1 MISAWW
7 LYHHSNHEIWNQF
20 RLPEAPKI
28 SPDPHHCPGSNICPA
43 SAWSTPRLV
52 VGGKKI
58 PLGKPFEAGYEV
70 MAHDTTWYNNLINLK
85 PHHIWSINLS
95 SLSFR
100 RPLQE
105 FSQRM
110 NPANGLAPR
119 KSDGWAVSWCF
130 FFHLE
135 ASFLVYPYVRDM
147 MISLEFF
154 AIQSNKYQHNKG
166 FSDDLCLTHGQQIPQ
181 IPQIS
186 IFSQVLHP
194 VLAQRVKRHDASR
207 HGSLVLAV
215 PVALPGKV
223 DSYNI

>member
-1 MISAWW
+1 
-7 LYHHSNHEIWNQF
+7 
-20 RLPEAPKI
+20 
-28 SPDPHHCPGSNICPA
+28 
-43 SAWSTPRLV
+43 
-52 VGGKKI
+52 
-58 PLGKPFEAGYEV
+58 
-70 MAHDTTWYNNLINLK
+70 
-85 PHHIWSINLS
+85 
-95 SLSFR
+95 
-100 RPLQE
+100 
-105 FSQRM
+105 
-110 NPANGLAPR
+110 
-119 KSDGWAVSWCF
+119 
-130 FFHLE
+130 
-135 ASFLVYPYVRDM
+135 M

-166 FSDDLCLTHGQQIPQ
+166 FSDDLYLTHGQQ